1 MMKIIINLKIIK
13 KLINK
18 IGKLNIKKYNKII
31 YIYFILLF

>member
-1 MMKIIINLKIIK
+1 MMKIIINLKIIQ

-31 YIYFILLF
+31 YIYFSLLF